1 MERVQGTGIV
11 GGITSGTISIYGKRE
26 YQVKMV
32 HIDDVEAEL
41 VRYER
46 AKDTAKKQLDILYK
60 KAQKEIGENDAQ
72 VFESH
77 KIILDDE
84 DYNNSVINFIDN
96 QKVNAEYA
104 VEKTSEIFLSM
115 FSDIEEDYIKERSL
129 DIKDVSDRIIAILMG
144 YDYDRNDDKESA
156 IVMASELTPS
166 ETIQM
171 DKERILAFVT
181 KKGSKNSH
189 TAILARAMNIPA
201 VSGIEFKEQWNGKK
215 CIVDGD
221 AGVIYIEPDE
231 TTADR
236 MQKKREEILKKQ
248 VLLQKLKGKETVAPN
263 GKRIKLYANIGGK
276 SDVKEALENDAE
288 GIGLFRTEFLY
299 LKGTDYPTEEEQFN
313 TYRYVAEMMSGKEVI
328 IRTLDIGADKQA
340 DYFKLD
346 SEENPA
352 MGYRAIRMCLA
363 RREMFKTQLRA
374 ILRASAYG
382 KISIM
387 LPMIISVQEV
397 QETKKI
403 INEVKQELTEYG
415 IQYGEVR
422 LGIMIETP
430 AAVMISDLLA
440 KEVDFFSIGT
450 NDLTQYTLAI
460 DRQNQKLENI
470 YDSHHPAVL
479 RMIELVVK
487 SAHDNNIQ
495 VGICGEL
502 GADIMLAG
510 KFIEMGIDELSV
522 VPSMILKVRQAIM
535 DSDQSY
541 DN

>member
-171 DKERILAFVT
+171 DKEMILAFVT

-403 INEVKQELTEYG
+403 INEVKQELTEHG

>member
-231 TTADR
+231 TTAER

-403 INEVKQELTEYG
+403 INEVKQELTEHG